1 MSVDKNL
8 LQDLA
13 SCMANGGLFG
23 PTSGYYCTVE
33 QQGHLALHGHA
44 IICVKKRLSP
54 QEIKDRVLDQSSP
67 FQKDLL
73 AYLESVRIGEF
84 LTGSKESVQE
94 NIAAAEAA
102 PSYITPECT
111 LPIPPPPTCDDCTK
125 ENCPTCLTYSKWFLK
140 YQHTIDNLVFK
151 SNWHECFRGIGKD
164 GTIINKA
171 KFESSC
177 LNNNFKQYKARF
189 PRECFPESVVDP
201 DTGHISLKKGEKWLN
216 DVIPALTYLV
226 HGNTDVTSLMS
237 GTAIKA
243 AVVYIADYITKTGLK
258 THVVFRLYTCYL

>member
-1 MSVDKNL
+1 MTLFFKHVVNIDFEE
-8 LQDLA
+8 
-13 SCMANGGLFG
+13 GGLFG

-33 QQGHLALHGHA
+33 QQGCLALHGHA

-54 QEIKDRVLDQSSP
+54 QEIKDCILDQSSP

-94 NIAAAEAA
+94 NIAAAEAT

-125 ENCPTCLTYSKWFLK
+125 ENCATCLTYSKWFLK
-140 YQHTIDNLVFK
+140 YQHTIDNL
-151 SNWHECFRGIGKD
+151 
-164 GTIINKA
+164 A

-216 DVIPALTYLV
+216 DVSPALTYLV

-258 THVVFRLYTCYL
+258 THVVFDCIRAIFDKSTEPPIYKT